1 MPGDSKV
8 NMSARKITEF
18 MVKQLENSQ
27 SLKRSSSSLSPSE
40 EEKGKKKLNTM
51 ETISD
56 TDLPIENTQKSELS
70 ELKEVLLSE
79 FKVFWESMDRQY
91 SNLREEIMM
100 QKQCVS
106 DEIKKKEGIL
116 SQQKTE
122 ITTELTSK
130 LEVNSSKLN
139 QVLEENRIL
148 KQENVSLKDRLDK
161 LESAQLNNNVIIN
174 RIPKQQ
180 WEPYHVTKQW
190 VYDMIASSISTMN
203 SPAA

>member
-1 MPGDSKV
+1 
-8 NMSARKITEF
+8 
-18 MVKQLENSQ
+18 
-27 SLKRSSSSLSPSE
+27 
-40 EEKGKKKLNTM
+40 
-51 ETISD
+51 
-56 TDLPIENTQKSELS
+56 
-70 ELKEVLLSE
+70 
-79 FKVFWESMDRQY
+79 MDRQY
-91 SNLREEIMM
+91 LNLREEIMM

-148 KQENVSLKDRLDK
+148 KQKNVSLKDRLDK

-174 RIPKQQ
+174 GIPKQQ
-180 WEPYHVTKQW
+180 WEPYHVTKQQ

-203 SPAA
+203 NPAA